1 MAVGMGIVR
10 NFRMYLAMMGLYGI
24 ALTVVQTATTTLIQG
39 SSAEKMQ
46 GRVFGLI
53 GSVYAGFLPVG
64 MMVFGPLADVLSL
77 QWMVAGAGGI
87 FLLLAIVVC
96 LGKD

>member
-1 MAVGMGIVR
+1 
-10 NFRMYLAMMGLYGI
+10 
-24 ALTVVQTATTTLIQG
+24 
-39 SSAEKMQ
+39 MQ
-46 GRVFGLI
+46 GRVFGLM

-64 MMVFGPLADVLSL
+64 MMVFGPLADVLPL